1 MHGQSHTINN
11 LITSGI
17 DQSAC
22 VLSDD

>member
-1 MHGQSHTINN
+1 MHGQSHTTNN
-11 LITSGI
+11 LITSDI